1 MRTNTRILALV
12 LASVAA
18 ATAALA
24 VDGVIEI
31 NQSRALAGGVTAG
44 DAAGFP
50 VSLNTSGSYR
60 LTSNLTVPAGTV
72 GIIVGADHTMLDL
85 NGFNLFGT
93 SGTAADGIQL
103 PARVNVEIMNG
114 SVIGFSGHGI
124 SSTGT
129 TQNITL
135 SGLRIIGSGVNGVEL
150 TGSGNLVDR
159 CSVLNNG
166 ANGVHLVDGSLVV
179 NSVVRGNGSVG
190 LNLGATSGYRSC
202 VLTSNNGSDLGMQV
216 GGGVQLEKNV
226 CGADLVC
233 P

>member
-12 LASVAA
+12 RASVAA

-24 VDGVIEI
+24 VDGVVEI

-93 SGTAADGIQL
+93 PGTAADGIQL

-124 SSTGT
+124 SSTGV

-135 SGLRIIGSGVNGVEL
+135 SRLRIIGSGVNGVEL
-150 TGSGNLVDR
+150 TGSGIVDR

-166 ANGVHLVDGSLVV
+166 TNGVHLGDGSLVV
-179 NSVVRGNGSVG
+179 NSIVRGNGSVG

-202 VLTSNNGSDLGMQV
+202 VLTSNNGSDLGTQV
-216 GGGVQLEKNV
+216 SGGVQLEKNV